1 MPVGSPTNYTDRDV
15 QKLNLMKER
24 LSDLLSGVVVELE
37 LHRDVVDKVVVL
49 QGILLA
55 LDSVRVPDV
64 EQQPVFAEIRED
76 IRRQVREYLQRELD
90 KGSEGAG

>member
-49 QGILLA
+49 QSILLA
-55 LDSVRVPDV
+55 LDSVSVPDV

-90 KGSEGAG
+90 KGGG

>member
-49 QGILLA
+49 QSILLA

-76 IRRQVREYLQRELD
+76 IRRQVQEYLQRELD
-90 KGSEGAG
+90 KGGG

>member
-76 IRRQVREYLQRELD
+76 IRRQVQEYLQRELD
-90 KGSEGAG
+90 KGGG

>member
-1 MPVGSPTNYTDRDV
+1 MPVGSPTNYTDGDV
-15 QKLNLMKER
+15 QKLNLIKER

-64 EQQPVFAEIRED
+64 EQQPVFAEIIDD

-90 KGSEGAG
+90 KGGG

>member
-64 EQQPVFAEIRED
+64 EQQTVFAEIRED

-90 KGSEGAG
+90 KGGG

>member
-15 QKLNLMKER
+15 QKLNLIKER

-64 EQQPVFAEIRED
+64 EQQTVFAEIIED
-76 IRRQVREYLQRELD
+76 IRRQVREYLQRDLD
-90 KGSEGAG
+90 KGGG

>member
-15 QKLNLMKER
+15 QKLNLIKER

-37 LHRDVVDKVVVL
+37 LHRDVIDKVVVL

-64 EQQPVFAEIRED
+64 EQQPVFAEIIDD

-90 KGSEGAG
+90 KGGG

>member
-55 LDSVRVPDV
+55 LDSVSVPDV

-90 KGSEGAG
+90 KGGG

>member
-37 LHRDVVDKVVVL
+37 LHSDLIDKVVVL

-55 LDSVRVPDV
+55 LDSVSVPDV

-90 KGSEGAG
+90 KGEG

>member
-90 KGSEGAG
+90 KGGG

>member
-1 MPVGSPTNYTDRDV
+1 MPVGSPTNYTDADV

-90 KGSEGAG
+90 KGGG

>member
-90 KGSEGAG
+90 KGGD

>member
-76 IRRQVREYLQRELD
+76 IRRQVREYLKRELD
-90 KGSEGAG
+90 KGGG

>member
-1 MPVGSPTNYTDRDV
+1 MPVGSPTNYTDGDV
-15 QKLNLMKER
+15 QKLNLIKER

-64 EQQPVFAEIRED
+64 EQQPVFAEIIED

-90 KGSEGAG
+90 KGGG

>member
-55 LDSVRVPDV
+55 LDSVSVPDV

-76 IRRQVREYLQRELD
+76 IMRQVREYLQRELD
-90 KGSEGAG
+90 KGGG

>member
-15 QKLNLMKER
+15 QKLNLIKER

-49 QGILLA
+49 QSILLA

-90 KGSEGAG
+90 KGGG

>member
-64 EQQPVFAEIRED
+64 EQQPVFAEIIDD
-76 IRRQVREYLQRELD
+76 IRRQVQEYLQRELD
-90 KGSEGAG
+90 KGGGT

>member
-64 EQQPVFAEIRED
+64 EQQPVFAEIIDD
-76 IRRQVREYLQRELD
+76 IRRQVQEYLQRELD
-90 KGSEGAG
+90 KGGG

>member
-1 MPVGSPTNYTDRDV
+1 MPVGSPTNYTDGDV

-64 EQQPVFAEIRED
+64 EQQPVFAEIIED

-90 KGSEGAG
+90 KGGG